1 MDLFERAGV
10 KAEHHPVERPGNP
23 WRDAEFGAEEI
34 EWFTSAA
41 TDSQLTKWYYDML
54 EADSDAGCRSR
65 RTRQLRAIIKRR
77 GISRAA
83 LGEVV
88 AAGV

>member
-1 MDLFERAGV
+1 MDLFEIAGV

-23 WRDAEFGAEEI
+23 WRDAEFNAEEI

-41 TDSQLTKWYYDML
+41 TVRELAMWYYDML
-54 EADSDAGCRSR
+54 EADDDMDCRSR
-65 RTRQLRAIIKRR
+65 RTRQLRAIIRRR
-77 GISRAA
+77 GISRAGPA
-83 LGEVV
+83 EVM

>member
-1 MDLFERAGV
+1 
-10 KAEHHPVERPGNP
+10 
-23 WRDAEFGAEEI
+23 
-34 EWFTSAA
+34 
-41 TDSQLTKWYYDML
+41 ML